1 METTLKLYS
10 LRYTDVKAYL
20 YATLFIAGN
29 LVAPQIA
36 HLAPQGGVTWLPI
49 YLFTLI
55 GAYKYGWRVGLLTA
69 LLSPMLNHLLFGM
82 PALAVLPAILLKS
95 TLLALIAG
103 FVAQRFKSVS
113 LLLMAV
119 VVLSYQVVGTLG
131 EWAIVGSLRLA
142 LQDFRIGIPGMLL
155 QIVGGYSFVK
165 YILRR

>member
-1 METTLKLYS
+1 
-10 LRYTDVKAYL
+10 
-20 YATLFIAGN
+20 
-29 LVAPQIA
+29 
-36 HLAPQGGVTWLPI
+36 
-49 YLFTLI
+49 
-55 GAYKYGWRVGLLTA
+55 
-69 LLSPMLNHLLFGM
+69 MLNHLLFGM